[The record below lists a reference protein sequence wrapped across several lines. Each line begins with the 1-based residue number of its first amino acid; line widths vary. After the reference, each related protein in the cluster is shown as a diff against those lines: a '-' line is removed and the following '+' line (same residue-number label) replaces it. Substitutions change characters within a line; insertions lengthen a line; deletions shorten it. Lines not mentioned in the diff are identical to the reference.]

1 MGKVVFFRFQAIVV
15 TGIISVF
22 AVFSSP
28 ALSQETE
35 AGEGESILIESTI
48 AGGVDASTAVTIEH
62 VTIPIDELELLVK
75 PLTIEEL
82 QVEAAAWLLLLRNKV
97 QEISKTEIAIKRQQQ
112 AIQQA
117 QEGAKRIQEA
127 ENQLKQAE
135 SALAAAS
142 PGTPE
147 HEQATKKQE
156 EAKKALQKARQAIG
170 EALEIVEDREELE
183 ETVEEAKAEKQIATA
198 REVLKEA
205 KKQRE
210 DLVSGSTTYEAA
222 TQKIDALDQA
232 LIELKAAEEKLK
244 DAVPDSDEYQELAKT
259 LEETR
264 ATVIEATKGISD
276 AGLAPEKAEDGASVE
291 SEDSEETLKDITGN
305 IEDAQ
310 GENKTEE
317 DTENTKDKAVTDSS
331 QLAGVT
337 SKLKALVKTQS
348 DLKDQLTKNVTNLQ
362 GDQTKISE
370 RFKVVLDALDQ
381 KGGDTASYR
390 TYIEAIS
397 AIKVDLTDTNA
408 TRIRILTWLTSEQG
422 GIRWG
427 LNLAKFVGI
436 LLVSVIVSRQLS
448 KLTDRLLSRIPGVSS
463 LLRQFAVMIVG
474 RGVLIVGGLIALALL
489 GVNLGPI
496 LALVGGAS
504 FVLAF
509 ALQNNLGNFASGLMI
524 LVTKPFDVGDEV
536 KIGGTWAWVDS
547 INLANTKLKG
557 WYGEP
562 IILPNNTVWSS
573 QISNLTA
580 HETRRGG
587 FGLYFAFD
595 ADIPRACEIL
605 KDCAKKNP
613 LVLEKPGPGTFIWEP
628 HEYGIYVAFTFSTK
642 TPDFWTASEQVLCEY
657 LARFKE
663 EGIQLAV
670 PTQDI
675 RALPIELMPQSNKIA
690 QEGGTMKAVE
700 HL

>member
-1 MGKVVFFRFQAIVV
+1 M
-15 TGIISVF
+15 
-22 AVFSSP
+22 
-28 ALSQETE
+28 
-35 AGEGESILIESTI
+35 
-48 AGGVDASTAVTIEH
+48 
-62 VTIPIDELELLVK
+62 K

-127 ENQLKQAE
+127 ENRLKEAE

-170 EALEIVEDREELE
+170 EALEIVEDQGELE

-222 TQKIDALDQA
+222 TQKIDALDEA
-232 LIELKAAEEKLK
+232 LIDLKAAEEKLEG
-244 DAVPDSDEYQELAKT
+244 AVPDSDEYQELAKT

-264 ATVIEATKGISD
+264 ATVLEATKGISD

-291 SEDSEETLKDITGN
+291 SEDSEETLKGITSN

-317 DTENTKDKAVTDSS
+317 NTKNTENAENKLVTDSS

-348 DLKDQLTKNVTNLQ
+348 DLKNQLVVNVSDLR
-362 GDQTKISE
+362 GEQTEISE

-390 TYIEAIS
+390 TYIEAIN
-397 AIKVDLTDTNA
+397 AIKVDLIDTNA

-436 LLVSVIVSRQLS
+436 LLASVIVSRQLS

-595 ADIPRACEIL
+595 ADIPHACEIL
-605 KDCAKKNP
+605 KDCANKNP
-613 LVLEKPGPGTFIWEP
+613 LVLEKPGPRTFISQP
-628 HEYGIYVAFTFSTK
+628 QQYGVYVTFTFSTK